1 MTKEKALV
9 ELNESGFDIKQIE
22 VDAFM
27 VYDNGKFGFVNNEDP
42 FIVNGDEV
50 LEIHEMY
57 LKNKI
62 TK

>member
-22 VDAFM
+22 ADKFM
-27 VYDNGKFGFVNNEDP
+27 VYDTGLFGFVSEEDP
-42 FIVNGDEV
+42 FIVDGDEV

>member
-42 FIVNGDEV
+42 FIVDGDEV

>member
-1 MTKEKALV
+1 MHASNCCG
-9 ELNESGFDIKQIE
+9 LNKIHQYNIPTVIE
-22 VDAFM
+22 
-27 VYDNGKFGFVNNEDP
+27 FGFINNEDP
-42 FIVNGDEV
+42 FIVDGDEV